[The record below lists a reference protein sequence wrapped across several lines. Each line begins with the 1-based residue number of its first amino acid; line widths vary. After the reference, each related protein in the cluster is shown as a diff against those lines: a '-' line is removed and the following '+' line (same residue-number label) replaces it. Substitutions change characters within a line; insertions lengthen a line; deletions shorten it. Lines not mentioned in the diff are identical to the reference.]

1 MATLPLSKKDLKD
14 ALGAQSK
21 DLSDQFDLKLDK
33 RLAAQTKVI
42 DQKLGKLATKDQ
54 LAAQTKELKAYSDK
68 KTEELARMVTG
79 AIDDQTD
86 HLERHFEETFVSYAQ
101 FSRLRDDVDKNKL
114 ELRKRR

>member
-1 MATLPLSKKDLKD
+1 MAKSLSKKDLQD
-14 ALGAQSK
+14 AIG
-21 DLSDQFDLKLDK
+21 
-33 RLAAQTKVI
+33 AQTKDFQNALKAQTKDF

-54 LAAQTKELKAYSDK
+54 LASQTKELKAYSDE
-68 KTEELARMVTG
+68 KTEQLARMVTG

-114 ELRKRR
+114 KLRKRR